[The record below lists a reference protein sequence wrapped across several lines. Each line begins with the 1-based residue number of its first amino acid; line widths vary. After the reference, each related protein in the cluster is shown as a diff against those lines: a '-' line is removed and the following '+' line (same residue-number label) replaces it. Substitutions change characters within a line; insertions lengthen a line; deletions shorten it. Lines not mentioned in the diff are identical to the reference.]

1 MLASLINGFRM
12 LIRLV
17 REALIDLIVSRACAM
32 SSGGIGLSVVRPIL
46 NGIMISNSSLH
57 LFPFK
62 GYRVAPSPGEFCSG
76 WGSRQF
82 RA

>member
-17 REALIDLIVSRACAM
+17 REALMDLIVSRACAM

-46 NGIMISNSSLH
+46 NSISNAF
-57 LFPFK
+57 LFTCFLLK
-62 GYRVAPSPGEFCSG
+62 GYRGVPSPGEFCSG
-76 WGSRQF
+76 WGSRRF
-82 RA
+82 CA